1 MRMEEGRGEVEVKRK
16 KCEGS
21 MKREKMMGKGRTKK
35 KKAGNAPELIQTSM
49 ITGRKEKEKECD

>member
-35 KKAGNAPELIQTSM
+35 KQEMRMNSYRRP
-49 ITGRKEKEKECD
+49 